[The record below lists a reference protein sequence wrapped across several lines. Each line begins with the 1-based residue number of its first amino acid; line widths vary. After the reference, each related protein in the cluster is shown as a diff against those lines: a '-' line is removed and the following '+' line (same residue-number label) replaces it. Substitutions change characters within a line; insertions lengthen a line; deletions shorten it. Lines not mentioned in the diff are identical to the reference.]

1 MLTRQTV
8 ETYLDRLARELSDL
22 PVDRRRELIEE
33 IRGHIDEA
41 LASTPDPGEADVR
54 NVLERLG
61 DPADIAEEARD
72 RFGVRRASPTWRDR
86 AAVAL
91 LPFGGLLVLVLGILG
106 TVGWVLGAIF
116 LLSSRIWSLRDKVI
130 GLLLFPG
137 GLLLPLILLL
147 RVGETCVS
155 STTNG
160 HTVGSCTGSTLPPA
174 LGIPLLIVLVVTPL
188 VVAAYLAS
196 KLRGRLA

>member
-1 MLTRQTV
+1 MTRQTV
-8 ETYLDRLARELSDL
+8 DTYLDRLGRELSDL

-33 IRGHIDEA
+33 IQGHINEA

-61 DPADIAEEARD
+61 DPADIAEEARE
-72 RFGVRRASPTWRDR
+72 RFGVRRATPTWREWT
-86 AAVAL
+86 AVVL
-91 LPFGGLLVLVLGILG
+91 LPFGGLLILVLGVLG
-106 TVGWVLGAIF
+106 TLGWILGAIF
-116 LLSSRIWSLRDKVI
+116 LLSSRIWTLRDKVI

-147 RVGETCVS
+147 RVGQQCVS

-160 HTVGSCTGSTLPPA
+160 HTVESCTGYSLPPA
-174 LGIPLLIVLVVTPL
+174 LGIPLLIILVVTPL
-188 VVAAYLAS
+188 VVAAHLAS
-196 KLRGRLA
+196 TLRTQLA